1 MVYSSNDLFLCL
13 DIHMMVSE
21 PEKVRW
27 VAFIVQLYVLSDV
40 HNQVSFVL
48 ATKLMNVVSVP
59 WLIVSQAHA
68 YFLVI
73 FVSYCLQ

>member
-1 MVYSSNDLFLCL
+1 MSQNEAVTVGMWD
-13 DIHMMVSE
+13 M
-21 PEKVRW
+21 KVMG
-27 VAFIVQLYVLSDV
+27 FIIVQLYVLSDV

-48 ATKLMNVVSVP
+48 ATKLMNVVGVP
-59 WLIVSQAHA
+59 WPIASQAHA